1 MPVPLIPCG
10 CIETTKGARAATLQR
25 IASALCG
32 NSSNPLQPEPPTYA
46 AAFVQAWNPDGGPGE
61 IAAFAISPGGF
72 APLSTRESGPRAP
85 TSVLKPNIKPPA
97 LPHSRMISA
106 FFIAKTLQNPI
117 ILQENPLYTAKKLAK
132 NSDNM
137 YNVEC

>member
-1 MPVPLIPCG
+1 
-10 CIETTKGARAATLQR
+10 
-25 IASALCG
+25 
-32 NSSNPLQPEPPTYA
+32 
-46 AAFVQAWNPDGGPGE
+46 
-61 IAAFAISPGGF
+61 
-72 APLSTRESGPRAP
+72 
-85 TSVLKPNIKPPA
+85 
-97 LPHSRMISA
+97 MISA